1 MKLKEILLE
10 IKDPGPKFVP
20 LDNNY
25 SLTFVKIL
33 KSNRKS
39 ILNSAPK
46 DLDRATPEEIV
57 ELCHTLNSIFERHKS
72 KFPCKIYFSD
82 SDPKS
87 WKVKGYSKILKNPCF
102 NVCHFSDTN
111 SNFYEK
117 EPHVVL
123 EITKNFV
130 DYIKSEDYLV
140 LQLNVSKGLG
150 HEIIHYLQHHKLKD
164 YSNQIADY
172 YKDNAV
178 SKRYSQSVEVEN
190 IDELI
195 KDWTSG
201 KKNSPHLRKNFCR
214 HYMCCSVE
222 LAPQSFSCFSDL
234 MFYEKLRNPKI
245 GVEELKQKVLVSIEN
260 EDGYKSRI
268 FKIFINVAKS
278 LQPVKFKEFKEMC
291 KQYSETDNLYNFI
304 D

>member
-1 MKLKEILLE
+1 MKLKDILLE

-20 LDNNY
+20 LDKNY
-25 SLTFVKIL
+25 ALTFVKIL

-39 ILNSAPK
+39 ILNSTPK
-46 DLDRATPEEIV
+46 DLDKLETSEII
-57 ELCHTLNSIFERHKS
+57 ELCHTLNSIFDRHRS

-82 SDPKS
+82 PDPKN
-87 WKVKGYSKILKNPCF
+87 WKVRGYSKILKNPCF
-102 NVCHFSDTN
+102 NVCHFADTN

-123 EITKNFV
+123 EITKNFI

-150 HEIIHYLQHHKLKD
+150 HEIIHYLQHHKLRD
-164 YSNQIADY
+164 YSTQISDY
-172 YKDNAV
+172 YKDNSV
-178 SKRYSQSVEVEN
+178 SKRYAQSVEVEN
-190 IDELI
+190 IDDLI

-214 HYMCCSVE
+214 HYMCCSAE
-222 LAPQSFSCFSDL
+222 LCPQAFSCVSDL
-234 MFYEKLRNPKI
+234 IFYEKLRNKDI
-245 GVEELKQKVLVSIEN
+245 TVDELKQKVLGSIEN
-260 EDGYKSRI
+260 ENGYKSRI

-278 LQPVKFKEFKEMC
+278 LQPGKFKEFKDMC
-291 KQYSETDNLYNFI
+291 KNYAENDVLYDFI